1 MTQLASD
8 AAAQLATLSRT
19 LQQLYSHILDV
30 ERRFAPSVAG
40 TALLDRLVNDPAWAW
55 MRALSSLIAD
65 IDHVLAQKEP
75 PTDSDRTVAAALVRG
90 MVFGE
95 GEFRNEQFLNRYRP
109 LLQMDSSLAS
119 IHGELK
125 GLLKGLPAESENES
139 ERLHAHHQWAIRCR
153 HRAPGSKGSE

>member
-1 MTQLASD
+1 MNQALPD

-19 LQQLYSHILDV
+19 LQHLYSHILDV
-30 ERRFAPSVAG
+30 ERQFEPSVAG
-40 TALLDRLVNDPAWAW
+40 AALLDRLVNDPAWAW

-65 IDHVLAQKEP
+65 IDHVLAQKEL
-75 PTDSDRTVAAALVRG
+75 PTDSDRTVAVALIRG

-95 GEFRNEQFLNRYRP
+95 GEFRNEQFLSRYRP
-109 LLQMDSSLAS
+109 LLQMGSSLAS

-139 ERLHAHHQWAIRCR
+139 ERLHARHQWAIRFR